1 MFAISVP
8 RTVAVGLLVLSLLGL
23 GACGSEAKQNDGI
36 ATGGGPGAPT
46 AQGSAGPSPA
56 LDDNERTRQYVA
68 CLREHGVQV
77 ADPEAGK
84 QVRLDEDRPQDKQAA
99 QACRQYL
106 PTAVTGKGG
115 DITLL
120 REYAACMR
128 RSGFPDFP
136 DPDPDRGI
144 QLPKSLLNDPAYK
157 SADSACGQN
166 LKGGGK

>member
-1 MFAISVP
+1 MFAVSVP
-8 RTVAVGLLVLSLLGL
+8 RPLAVGLLALSLLGL
-23 GACGSEAKQNDGI
+23 GACGAEHDDGI
-36 ATGGGPGAPT
+36 ATGGGQSAPA

-56 LDDNERTRQYVA
+56 ADNNARTRQYVA

-84 QVRLDEDRPQDKQAA
+84 QVQLNEDRPQDKQAA

-106 PTAVTGKGG
+106 PTTAVGKGG

-120 REYAACMR
+120 RQYAACMR
-128 RSGFPDFP
+128 RSGFPEFP

-144 QLPKSLLNDPAYK
+144 QLPKSLLNDPGYK
-157 SADSACGQN
+157 SADSTCGQN